1 MSKLFLKL
9 RIGLKRLRFRGFSRG
24 PPFYLGLFLVIL
36 FSLLLISLPK
46 SKGLKE
52 NLIGTL
58 TSQITNSQNVFLSS
72 VGGFLLES
80 PNLFFIQ
87 KDSLKAVSSPTIVN
101 PKVFASL
108 GDDSEPDV
116 RKEILEY
123 TVQSGDTLSKIAED
137 FGISLETVLWA
148 NDLSKNATI
157 SPGQKLII
165 LPVTGAL
172 HP

>member
-1 MSKLFLKL
+1 
-9 RIGLKRLRFRGFSRG
+9 
-24 PPFYLGLFLVIL
+24 LGLFLVIL

-87 KDSLKAVSSPTIVN
+87 RDSLKALSSPTNVN
-101 PKVFASL
+101 PKVFGSL
-108 GDDSEPDV
+108 VAEIEEA

>member
-87 KDSLKAVSSPTIVN
+87 RDSLKALSSPTNVN
-101 PKVFASL
+101 PKVFGSL
-108 GDDSEPDV
+108 VAEIEEA